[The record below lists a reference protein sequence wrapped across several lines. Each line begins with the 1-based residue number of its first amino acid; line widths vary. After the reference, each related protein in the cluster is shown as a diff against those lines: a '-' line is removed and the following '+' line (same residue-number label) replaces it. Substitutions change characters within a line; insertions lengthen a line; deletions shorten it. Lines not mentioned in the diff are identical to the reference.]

1 MGLGWRLHCLE
12 KYVVFRGLMVLQRP
26 CPCLNFFHKVFSWRC
41 FCQKK
46 TCPGDPAFQ
55 QESGCQFPCP
65 VFCCLQDSKAMRE
78 LAAWHLLPPT
88 GVCPWVPQLP
98 LLTLLHAIRNLLT
111 TGFWCHSLLSPEMPL
126 NPCMAARPPS
136 MHQTYLISCSLQPG
150 IFCVSE
156 NCCHVVA
163 VAVFYIPRLGAKNEV
178 KGQCVCIGLA
188 ETEKNGGYWWNKEVL
203 INILLRSSC
212 LRSNVK
218 KHICRWPSGCLQLP
232 KNIMGRCLSLYATVT
247 LRVRLPVNKS
257 RM

>member
-1 MGLGWRLHCLE
+1 
-12 KYVVFRGLMVLQRP
+12 
-26 CPCLNFFHKVFSWRC
+26 
-41 FCQKK
+41 
-46 TCPGDPAFQ
+46 
-55 QESGCQFPCP
+55 
-65 VFCCLQDSKAMRE
+65 MRE

-88 GVCPWVPQLP
+88 EVCLWAPQLP

-111 TGFWCHSLLSPEMPL
+111 TGFWCHSLLNPEMPL
-126 NPCMAARPPS
+126 NPCMAARTPS
-136 MHQTYLISCSLQPG
+136 MHQAYLISGSLQPG

-212 LRSNVK
+212 LRNNVK

-232 KNIMGRCLSLYATVT
+232 KKHNGEMLESLCNCDIKGEAPSKQVQDVT
-247 LRVRLPVNKS
+247 NRHWPWTPLWWFTKLYTYQPF
-257 RM
+257 